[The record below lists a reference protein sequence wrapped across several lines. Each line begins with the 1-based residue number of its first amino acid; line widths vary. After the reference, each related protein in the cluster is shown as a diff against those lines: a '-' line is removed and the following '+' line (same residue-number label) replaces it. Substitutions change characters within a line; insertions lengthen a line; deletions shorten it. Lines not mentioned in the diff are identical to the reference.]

1 MVWSGAVGSLTD
13 EVKRRGYQKALIV
26 TDKTLVQCGVVAK
39 VIDKMDAAGLAW
51 AIYDGV
57 VPNPTIT
64 VVKEGLDVFQNS
76 GADYL
81 IAIGGGSPQD
91 TCKAIGIISNNR
103 SLPMCVAWKGFP
115 DQ

>member
-1 MVWSGAVGSLTD
+1 MANRMILNETAWFGRGAVGALTA

-64 VVKEGLDVFQNS
+64 VVKEGLDVLSLIHILFSAPMIAQNFT
-76 GADYL
+76 L
-81 IAIGGGSPQD
+81 
-91 TCKAIGIISNNR
+91 R
-103 SLPMCVAWKGFP
+103 L
-115 DQ
+115 